1 MTPCFA
7 LVGEGIQAVAATG
20 SRQKIMYSI
29 GKASELSGVL
39 IETIRYYEREG
50 IVPKPGRTASG
61 RRSYEKADIDRLRFI
76 RRCRGLGLPISEA
89 RSLLGLAGDQEHN
102 CQSARQIASQHL
114 DDVRNKIIE
123 LQRIEDALEA
133 LIDSCNR
140 QKTACPILRDLLTD

>member
-1 MTPCFA
+1 
-7 LVGEGIQAVAATG
+7 
-20 SRQKIMYSI
+20 MYSI

-123 LQRIEDALEA
+123 LQRIEDALVGFVH
-133 LIDSCNR
+133 LCDR
-140 QKTACPILRDLLTD
+140 QDGPCPLLKDLLTD